1 MKNIYQIYSYSAKHG
16 YTQITP
22 HINALDVMDI
32 QRAVNQMPL
41 YENYEQGSVSIV
53 RIDAPYKTN
62 NRMAYVIKVKN
73 NEGYF
78 VVMNADTSFFV
89 KKRGIAEYQ
98 PLQAF
103 HTF

>member
-1 MKNIYQIYSYSAKHG
+1 MENIYQVYSYSAEHG

-22 HINALDVMDI
+22 HINALDVLDI
-32 QRAVNQMPL
+32 QQAVNQMPL
-41 YENYEQGSVSIV
+41 HENYEQGSVSIS
-53 RIDAPYKTN
+53 RIDASYKTN
-62 NRMAYVIKVKN
+62 NRIAYVIKVRN

-89 KKRGIAEYQ
+89 KKRGIAGYQ
-98 PLQAF
+98 PLQSF